1 MPKKSA
7 NKPNKKKSTKK
18 DHISLNNEIWPLER
32 DVLFRPDR
40 YRYVRKLIHPEGCV
54 FCEAAE
60 KGIGFESLCV
70 YQTKHSML
78 VLNKYPYNSGHVLVI
93 PKKHIA
99 DLTDLKSEE
108 AADLHELL
116 ILTVKALRQVYEPG
130 GLNLG
135 LNLGA
140 VGGAGI
146 PDHIH
151 YHVIPRWAG
160 DLNFFPLVAE
170 TKTVIESLE
179 MSFERLIAY
188 FKGPAKRAAKGPMK
202 KAK

>member
-1 MPKKSA
+1 MA
-7 NKPNKKKSTKK
+7 KKKAAKKVKLTKNFV
-18 DHISLNNEIWPLER
+18 SLNGDIWPMER
-32 DVLFRPDR
+32 DILFRPDR
-40 YRYVRKLIHPEGCV
+40 YKYVRKMVKPEGCV
-54 FCEAAE
+54 FCEAA
-60 KGIGFESLCV
+60 KKSVGFESLCV
-70 YQTKHSML
+70 YQSKHSMV

-93 PKKHIA
+93 PRRHVA
-99 DLTDLKSEE
+99 DLLDLKKEE
-108 AADLHELL
+108 AQDLHELL
-116 ILTVKALRQVYEPG
+116 TETVKALRQVYEPG
-130 GLNLG
+130 GINLG

-140 VGGAGI
+140 VAGAGI

-151 YHVIPRWAG
+151 YHVIPRWSG

-188 FKGPAKRAAKGPMK
+188 FKGPQK